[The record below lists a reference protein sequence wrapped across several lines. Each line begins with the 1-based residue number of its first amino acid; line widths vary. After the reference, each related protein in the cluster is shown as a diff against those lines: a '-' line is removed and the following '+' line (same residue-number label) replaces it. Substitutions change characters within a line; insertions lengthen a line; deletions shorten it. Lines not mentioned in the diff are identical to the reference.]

1 MRSDLR
7 WWLVLVAVL
16 GTLAAAPGAFVR
28 STYGGL
34 ASVDEPQYLLTAI
47 SLWEDQSLDIDDEL
61 DDERWRTFHQAQLP
75 RQTQPQPDGS
85 QVAPH
90 DPLLS
95 LLLALPYELGG
106 VTGARW
112 LLALVNGV
120 LAAALLHLAH
130 RRFAVGR
137 ALATVGALTAAT
149 SVPFVVYGSQLYPE
163 LPAALAVT
171 LAVDAG
177 LAAVHRR
184 STAVVAVA
192 VITLPWLSVKYV
204 PVAAVVA
211 LLHLWRLH
219 RDRDIGHRNGLLATY
234 VGAGITYLAAHL
246 AWYGGLTVYAAGDFF
261 VEQGSQFS
269 VLGTRPNPLG
279 RSRRLVGLLVDR
291 GFGIA
296 AWQPAWLAL
305 LPAMGAIAVR
315 RPPRWTWLAAPLL
328 VGWAG
333 ATWAAVTMHG
343 YWFPGRH
350 VLHALPLAVV
360 LVLWWV
366 QQRGPR
372 LRAVVAAAA
381 GLGIWATAGLL
392 SGGLA
397 GDLTFVVDF
406 AGVDHPGY
414 QTWSRLLPDH
424 YARPSGIDASTATW
438 ILLAVAAI
446 TAGAVMARHAGTGGE
461 QDEQAPRPPSAAV

>member
-7 WWLVLVAVL
+7 RLLALVAVV
-16 GTLAAAPGAFVR
+16 GTLVAAPGAFVR

-47 SLWEDQSLDIDDEL
+47 SLWEDRSLDIDDEL

-75 RQTQPQPDGS
+75 QQTQPQPDGS
-85 QVAPH
+85 QIAPH

-95 LLLALPYELGG
+95 LLLALPYRLCG

-112 LLALVNGV
+112 LLALVNGA

-137 ALATVGALTAAT
+137 ALATTGALTAAA

-177 LAAVHRR
+177 LAPVRRR
-184 STAVVAVA
+184 SSAIVAA
-192 VITLPWLSVKYV
+192 AIIALPWLSVKYV

-211 LLHLWRLH
+211 LLHLWRLQREH
-219 RDRDIGHRNGLLATY
+219 AVTHRNGLLATY
-234 VGAGITYLAAHL
+234 VAAGLGYVVAHL

-279 RSRRLVGLLVDR
+279 RSRRLIGLLVDR

-296 AWQPAWLAL
+296 AWQPAWLAM
-305 LPAMGAIAVR
+305 LPALGALAVR
-315 RPPRWTWLAAPLL
+315 RPARWTWLAAPLV

-366 QQRGPR
+366 QQGGPWLRGTVSV
-372 LRAVVAAAA
+372 LAS
-381 GLGIWATAGLL
+381 LGVWATVGLL

-406 AGVDHPGY
+406 AGVDHAGY
-414 QTWSRLLPDH
+414 ETWSRLLPDH
-424 YARPSGIDASTATW
+424 YANPSGIDAGTALWILVAVTAIAAGAARARRSTA
-438 ILLAVAAI
+438 ADD
-446 TAGAVMARHAGTGGE
+446 HATTG
-461 QDEQAPRPPSAAV
+461 QSPSAVV